1 MEVAAG
7 THMGN
12 TGRWKPK
19 IAPSTYSLRGKE
31 DLDNESSILFNEWY
45 FLYISF
51 IIFFCQRLNS
61 RRKAI

>member
-31 DLDNESSILFNEWY
+31 DLDNESSILFQICLPEN
-45 FLYISF
+45 LYGSF
-51 IIFFCQRLNS
+51 F
-61 RRKAI
+61 